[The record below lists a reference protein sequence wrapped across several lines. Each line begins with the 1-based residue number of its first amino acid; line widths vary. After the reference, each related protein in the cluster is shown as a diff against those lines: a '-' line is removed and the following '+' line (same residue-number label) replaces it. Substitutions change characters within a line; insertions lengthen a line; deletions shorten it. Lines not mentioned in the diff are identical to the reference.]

1 VSRRKLR
8 RRCDYE
14 TSTSAKRPD
23 TRTSALLSLFSAT
36 ARLLRWRKQTTVF
49 RSSSLLCL
57 PSVQGAGDAQVAA
70 WVGVSI
76 KRVPKRCQDLVHVR
90 HRRLKRLHPAGA
102 QAVLLPRHWSEGRKR
117 GRARP
122 GPEATP
128 TFPTIIFADDLPAS
142 VLDTTFAQASVRSLK
157 LLAALR
163 EKCTELFG

>member
-1 VSRRKLR
+1 VSRRELW
-8 RRCDYE
+8 RRCDCE

-23 TRTSALLSLFSAT
+23 THTSALLSLFSAT
-36 ARLLRWRKQTTVF
+36 ARLLQRRKQTTVF

-57 PSVQGAGDAQVAA
+57 PSFQGAGDAQVAA

-76 KRVPKRCQDLVHVR
+76 KRVPKRCHDLVHVR
-90 HRRLKRLHPAGA
+90 HRRLKCLHPAGA

-117 GRARP
+117 WRARP

-128 TFPTIIFADDLPAS
+128 TFPTIIFADDPPAS